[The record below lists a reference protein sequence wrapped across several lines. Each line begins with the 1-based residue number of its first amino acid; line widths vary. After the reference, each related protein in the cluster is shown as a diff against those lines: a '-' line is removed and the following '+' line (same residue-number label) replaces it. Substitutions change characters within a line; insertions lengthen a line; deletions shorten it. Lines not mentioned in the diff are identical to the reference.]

1 MTNADYYSELAVLR
15 RKLSTM
21 TLEQRSNLLRVYKTA
36 ADQAAEVL
44 KSTLAK
50 GYSTLTSDRWRQ
62 IELQLRDGAQLIG
75 DATDSAVKSSL
86 TTALNN
92 FADIDKE
99 YITSA
104 VERAGMTITGLTSI
118 YTGINNKVISAVTTS
133 VYNGVSY
140 SERVWGG
147 TGVSGDWLSKVK
159 SLVTAG
165 TAQGLD
171 PVKIAKSLQEYVR
184 GGVGT
189 IGRWGKLVP
198 GASDYVRRMGSA
210 GVDYRAL
217 RIVRSELYRGIQ
229 SAQVEAGEINP
240 ACTGLYDWI
249 SHNGCPVCD
258 ALMQAG
264 PYKKDDIPD
273 YAHPNCSCVLV
284 EHLYTRDEFMS
295 MLKDYDTGA
304 DTDGARHISE
314 WAGKYGLSVE

>member
-1 MTNADYYSELAVLR
+1 MTNAEYYSELASLR
-15 RKLSTM
+15 RNLSTM
-21 TLEQRSNLLRVYKTA
+21 TLEQRTNLLRVYKTA

-44 KSTLAK
+44 KSTLER

-62 IELQLRDGAQLIG
+62 IELQLRDGARLIG
-75 DATDSAVKSSL
+75 DATDIAVKSSL
-86 TTALNN
+86 TTALDK
-92 FADIDKE
+92 FTAIDQE

-104 VERAGMTITGLTSI
+104 IGRAGLTVSGLVSA
-118 YTGINNKVISAVTTS
+118 YAGVNHKVIAAVTTS

-147 TGVSGDWLSKVK
+147 SGVAGDWLSKVK

-249 SHNGCPVCD
+249 SHNGCPICD
-258 ALMQAG
+258 GLMQSG
-264 PYKKDDIPD
+264 PYKKEDVPD
-273 YAHPNCSCVLV
+273 YPHSNCSCTIQ
-284 EHLYTRDEFMS
+284 EHLYSREEFMS

-314 WAGKYGLSVE
+314 WAGKYGLSVD